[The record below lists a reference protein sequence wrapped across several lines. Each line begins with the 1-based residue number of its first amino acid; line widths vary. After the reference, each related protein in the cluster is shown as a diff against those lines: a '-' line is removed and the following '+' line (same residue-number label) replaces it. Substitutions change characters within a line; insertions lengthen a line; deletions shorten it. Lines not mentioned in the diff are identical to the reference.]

1 MNYTPDPV
9 DLDLDR
15 ELARIEAENA
25 RDEEIERRTADWL
38 HHASALDMGEF
49 ILQHINDEDLYAAL
63 WSLVYQHVEKEVS

>member
-15 ELARIEAENA
+15 ELSRIEAENA

-38 HHASALDMGEF
+38 HHTSALDMGEF
-49 ILQHINDEDLYAAL
+49 ILQHINDEDL
-63 WSLVYQHVEKEVS
+63 

>member
-1 MNYTPDPV
+1 MTNIPDPV
-9 DLDLDR
+9 DLDLNR

-38 HHASALDMGEF
+38 HHAPALDMGEF